1 MMQQEACGTNYVV
14 LTEDMEIVSDRSVD
28 LLPVCR
34 KHRLKRDLLK
44 TPRQIPYDLSRK
56 WNLKTNKKND

>member
-34 KHRLKRDLLK
+34 KHRL
-44 TPRQIPYDLSRK
+44 
-56 WNLKTNKKND
+56 